1 MSEISVNLK
10 FYAVRSKDGKWLR
23 AKGYSGYGESWVTD
37 ILNAKIYPKIGNA
50 RRQITW
56 WSNQYPEY
64 GIPEI
69 VEFSITT
76 GTIIDE
82 SDRVKISME
91 KKKKKEE
98 MAEIN
103 LRKWY
108 LKRAEDE
115 LKEAQEKY
123 NELKKGK

>member
-1 MSEISVNLK
+1 MSEISVDLK
-10 FYAVRSKDGKWLR
+10 FYAVRSKNGKWLR
-23 AKGYSGYGESWVTD
+23 AKGYSGSGESWVTD
-37 ILNAKIYPKIGNA
+37 ILDAKIYPKMSNA
-50 RRQITW
+50 IRQITW
-56 WSNQYPEY
+56 WSNHSPDY
-64 GIPEI
+64 GIPEM

-82 SDRVKISME
+82 SDRVKKSME
-91 KKKKKEE
+91 KKKQKKE

-103 LRKWY
+103 QRKWD
-108 LKRAEDE
+108 LKRAEDK

>member
-1 MSEISVNLK
+1 MSEISVDLK
-10 FYAVRSKDGKWLR
+10 FYAVRSKNGKWLR
-23 AKGYSGYGESWVTD
+23 AKGYSGSGESWVTD
-37 ILNAKIYPKIGNA
+37 ILDAKIYPKMSNA

-56 WSNQYPEY
+56 WSNHSPDY
-64 GIPEI
+64 GIPEM

-82 SDRVKISME
+82 SDRVKKSME
-91 KKKKKEE
+91 KKKQKKE

-103 LRKWY
+103 QRKWD
-108 LKRAEDE
+108 LKRAEDK